1 MTNQIKFLAKLWFQM
16 PIIFQPS
23 STSSDL
29 LQPWP
34 ITWGGRTFHRCC
46 WLICTPPCPPP
57 PPDNRTTSI
66 FITNRCHFVVLGQKA
81 KVKESQ
87 EFRFG
92 PNCWQI
98 SRRTWK
104 TNYQSEQRGRKER
117 GERERGTFCKVMKWW
132 QSGQGVD
139 SHPTVPRGPRTFSGS
154 SSRAKKLLFVLP
166 SDVNFFLLFLL
177 PPLSAAALA
186 TATSSASPSSPASSS
201 WNCTIINYTLGVW
214 ERKTIWTCSSP
225 RRGDQTRPG

>member
-29 LQPWP
+29 LHPWP
-34 ITWGGRTFHRCC
+34 ITWGGKPSTDAAGSFVH
-46 WLICTPPCPPP
+46 LLVLPSPS
-57 PPDNRTTSI
+57 PDSRTTSI

-104 TNYQSEQRGRKER
+104 TNYQSEQRGRRER
-117 GERERGTFCKVMKWW
+117 GGRGRGTFCKVMKWW
-132 QSGQGVD
+132 QSDQGVD
-139 SHPTVPRGPRTFSGS
+139 SHPTVPRGPRTHP
-154 SSRAKKLLFVLP
+154 RARLAVRRNFCLFCQ
-166 SDVNFFLLFLL
+166 
-177 PPLSAAALA
+177 AM
-186 TATSSASPSSPASSS
+186 
-201 WNCTIINYTLGVW
+201 
-214 ERKTIWTCSSP
+214 
-225 RRGDQTRPG
+225 